1 MQVPGPRGSD
11 TAAACGPLHAG
22 NGQEQPLPQ
31 RQAPVGAAAGGA
43 VNGGAQQGEAAAE
56 DGMTA
61 HTKSLKTEQQQ
72 QPLSPHQESES
83 DLVDLVTDDARGDGN
98 FVPCMQGKLH

>member
-1 MQVPGPRGSD
+1 M
-11 TAAACGPLHAG
+11 
-22 NGQEQPLPQ
+22 
-31 RQAPVGAAAGGA
+31 
-43 VNGGAQQGEAAAE
+43 NGGAQQGEAAAE

-83 DLVDLVTDDARGDGN
+83 DLIDLVSDDARGDGN
-98 FVPCMQGKLH
+98 FVPCMQGKLHRQPAYGPVIGFSQFAVAECCC